1 MEGEI
6 LHPFDSVT
14 QSVLFSVVDLGVL
27 IEELLQYLLHL
38 GVGALCLSVHSL
50 ASVVL
55 PLMQLLEFINRKNS
69 VILKVCI
76 RRPMSG
82 IPARQQVAS
91 TLINLVIV
99 LVMFA
104 RGG

>member
-27 IEELLQYLLHL
+27 IEELLQYLLHS
-38 GVGALCLSVHSL
+38 GRRLCLSAHSL

-76 RRPMSG
+76 RRAMSG

-91 TLINLVIV
+91 ILINLVIV
-99 LVMFA
+99 LVMLA
-104 RGG
+104 CR

>member
-38 GVGALCLSVHSL
+38 AGDSCLSAHSL

-55 PLMQLLEFINRKNS
+55 PLMQLLEFISRKNS

-91 TLINLVIV
+91 ALIYLVFV
-99 LVMFA
+99 LVTFA
-104 RGG
+104 VVA